1 MLLAD
6 KKEKGSLSGS
16 PRSDITFFSA
26 RHHHIWHCY
35 RDAAKMLSKRLQL
48 FSIHVESNWKMRR
61 QGRVI

>member
-26 RHHHIWHCY
+26 HHHHIWHCY
-35 RDAAKMLSKRLQL
+35 RDAAKMLSKRL
-48 FSIHVESNWKMRR
+48 
-61 QGRVI
+61 